1 MSLYFVDSNI
11 VMYAL
16 GKNHEYKESCVQILK
31 LLGDEKIAAA
41 SSTEVLQEILYRYFM
56 IGKAK
61 EGLEIAKD
69 FDLTLTEMLP
79 ATREDLEKAFKLF
92 GKYLN
97 LPPRDSLHATVMIN
111 NGLKKIITVDK
122 HFEQIKEI
130 EKVDPRTIV

>member
-1 MSLYFVDSNI
+1 MSLYFIDSNI

-16 GKNHEYKESCVQILK
+16 GKEHEYKESCIKILK
-31 LLGDEKIAAA
+31 LLGEEKITTV

-56 IGKAK
+56 VGKAK

-69 FDLTLTEMLP
+69 FYLALTEVFP
-79 ATREDLEKAFKLF
+79 VTKEDLEKAFKLF

-97 LPPRDSLHATVMIN
+97 FPPRDSLHAAVMIN

-122 HFEQIKEI
+122 HFDGIKEI
-130 EKVDPRTIV
+130 EKVDPQNLV